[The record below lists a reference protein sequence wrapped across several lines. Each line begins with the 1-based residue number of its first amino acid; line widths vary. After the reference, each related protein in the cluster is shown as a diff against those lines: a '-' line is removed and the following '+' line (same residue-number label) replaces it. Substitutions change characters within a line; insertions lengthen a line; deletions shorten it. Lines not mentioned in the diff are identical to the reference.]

1 MADNN
6 ELFSSIEIDAI
17 GELMNI
23 SLGSSATA
31 VSNMLERRVNITTPT
46 VKITTKDE
54 FEFSNLEP
62 ALFVEITYVAGLDGS
77 NIMLLRRDDVRKI
90 LEILMFTE
98 IDPDDFELDELST
111 SAICEVM
118 NQMMGSAATTMSEL
132 IGEKVDIS
140 TPVAAE
146 IDDPASFKNEHFSGS
161 EPMIIV
167 SFHLDI
173 ENCLN
178 SEFMT
183 IMSENLVRRMLAS
196 SGLFD
201 ENMDTE
207 TPQNEEPPVQAAVQN
222 VAPVQ
227 TPSAPEPTVN
237 VQQNYA
243 PPQPQLINV
252 QNMEN
257 RFDNITKLSKSE
269 EGNLDLIMTV
279 PLQLSVEI
287 GRAEKQVKEILTL
300 SQGSLIVLDKLAG
313 EQVDVFVNGQ
323 NVAKG
328 DVVVIEDNFGVR
340 VTEIIKNPEFLLK
353 G

>member
-1 MADNN
+1 
-6 ELFSSIEIDAI
+6 
-17 GELMNI
+17 
-23 SLGSSATA
+23 
-31 VSNMLERRVNITTPT
+31 
-46 VKITTKDE
+46 
-54 FEFSNLEP
+54 
-62 ALFVEITYVAGLDGS
+62 
-77 NIMLLRRDDVRKI
+77 
-90 LEILMFTE
+90 
-98 IDPDDFELDELST
+98 
-111 SAICEVM
+111 
-118 NQMMGSAATTMSEL
+118 
-132 IGEKVDIS
+132 
-140 TPVAAE
+140 
-146 IDDPASFKNEHFSGS
+146 
-161 EPMIIV
+161 MIVV

-173 ENCLN
+173 ENCLD

-183 IMSENLVRRMLAS
+183 IMSEKLVRRMLES

-201 ENMDTE
+201 SDMGIDASDVSATPIE
-207 TPQNEEPPVQAAVQN
+207 TTV
-222 VAPVQ
+222 PVQ
-227 TPSAPEPTVN
+227 TEAPVAEAPGQAPVN
-237 VQQNYA
+237 VQPVQTV
-243 PPQPQLINV
+243 PHQPQLINV